1 MESLRKLFHLESYPE
16 KVVDKVVKLK
26 TSYETSHMSNQE
38 IAEAV
43 NITPEDVDAILS
55 ETYQIWGH

>member
-1 MESLRKLFHLESYPE
+1 MESLRKLFHLEPYSK

-55 ETYQIWGH
+55 ETCQVWEH

>member
-1 MESLRKLFHLESYPE
+1 MKSLRELFHLEPYSE

-55 ETYQIWGH
+55 ETYQIWRH

>member
-1 MESLRKLFHLESYPE
+1 MKSLRELFHLEPYPK

-38 IAEAV
+38 IAKAV

-55 ETYQIWGH
+55 ETCQVWGH

>member
-1 MESLRKLFHLESYPE
+1 MKSLRKLFHLEPYPE

>member
-1 MESLRKLFHLESYPE
+1 MKSLRKLFHLESYPE
-16 KVVDKVVKLK
+16 KVVDRVVKLK

-43 NITPEDVDAILS
+43 NITPEDVDAI
-55 ETYQIWGH
+55 